1 MRKLRAL
8 IIATAALL
16 AACEGGTGPGFEG
29 NITGQPETVSFTESL
44 GVNLS
49 AMTRAPSG
57 YYYQDL
63 AVGAGELAAR
73 DETAAIRY
81 TGWLPNGRR
90 FDAGQINAQL
100 NGEALITGFNDGV
113 IGMRV
118 GGRRL
123 LVIPP
128 ELGYRN
134 SGQGVIPANAVLVFN
149 VELLAVSRPEPD

>member
-1 MRKLRAL
+1 MSLLRPL
-8 IIATAALL
+8 IIAAAALL
-16 AACEGGTGPGFEG
+16 VACEGGTGPGFEG
-29 NITGQPETVSFTESL
+29 NITGQPETVAYTSSL

-49 AMTRAPSG
+49 EMTRASSG
-57 YYYQDL
+57 YYYQDKV
-63 AVGAGELAAR
+63 VGVGEMAAR

-90 FDAGQINAQL
+90 FDAGQINAPL
-100 NGEALITGFNDGV
+100 NGESLIEGFNDGV

-134 SGQGVIPANAVLVFN
+134 SGQGIIPPGAVLVFD
-149 VELLAVSRPEPD
+149 VELLAVTRPEPD